1 MGQIRNQQPWDS
13 ALRTSLDKC
22 PNCGTP
28 LLMFGC
34 DNPRCV
40 NYHGNKRFFYHEVIK
55 TQAEI
60 DKEFEEKDK
69 IKNNATE

>member
-1 MGQIRNQQPWDS
+1 MGQIGNQQPRDS
-13 ALRTSLDKC
+13 TLRTSLNKC
-22 PNCGTP
+22 PNCGAP

-40 NYHGNKRFFYHEVIK
+40 NYHRNKRFFYHEVIK

-60 DKEFEEKDK
+60 NKEFEEKDK
-69 IKNNATE
+69 ENNYATE

>member
-1 MGQIRNQQPWDS
+1 MGQIKNQQPWDS

-22 PNCGTP
+22 PNCGAP

-69 IKNNATE
+69 KKNNATE

>member
-1 MGQIRNQQPWDS
+1 MEQIGNQPPRDS
-13 ALRTSLDKC
+13 TLRTSLDKC
-22 PNCGTP
+22 PNCRAP

-40 NYHGNKRFFYHEVIK
+40 NYQGNKRFFYHEVIK